1 MKYWLLNI
9 FAALVPALLLSG
21 CASDVDS
28 EPADVSYSRLTL
40 TVSLLGNEQKDAAP
54 TRGDFDNFDN
64 ELDKWGVDGENIEE
78 LRVIILDSD
87 NTVEVN
93 RFYPELANA
102 EHAGKYEYRVRNN
115 DNKTVILL
123 ANEQA
128 YSIVTPEGET
138 MSATRYFESFDVNT
152 TLSVEDLKTITLDFA
167 DNAETVGQDA
177 MSLKKPLPISAV
189 HTQYIAT
196 TAENEVVDCDYVMHR
211 AAVKYSF
218 RVINKSKYD
227 HKLEGIRISRVADR
241 EFLFPNAEYGTN
253 DLGHQVIKRYYTPA
267 GTQETEYSY
276 SGFSLDLPKRMTEA
290 VRAIEPLYVPEGLA
304 TDVPHKVSITLNSA
318 PLAIWGELKW
328 RMPGQDALMSTPMT
342 DLPRNTHVVVN
353 IIINDDNT
361 FNFIADVQP
370 YSSVDLDPFFGLE
383 RDKEGNVIVK
393 RYPDGTYDVVDNGE
407 IVKKDI
413 DGDIVL
419 KTFSD
424 GSLYCCEKVFKD
436 YIHDVNEVDYIYY
449 FEKDYNGGNMI
460 ILREKSTGGTY
471 HGDSLPEHDHD
482 FTDRALFVLD
492 KKGDFEYITYG
503 EDGSPTYQTTDRFG
517 DKIIQVNGYQ
527 FRNQGDMHK
536 YIGSYVVLK
545 SDGTEELRYYKDGS
559 VLDWNIG
566 VPETYGT
573 RSGGSYSRSGKSDIS
588 PARKKEILRRMRLAG
603 RNPFVKGI

>member
-54 TRGDFDNFDN
+54 TRGDFDNF
-64 ELDKWGVDGENIEE
+64 DKWGVDGENIEE

-167 DNAETVGQDA
+167 GNAETVGQDA

-227 HKLEGIRISRVADR
+227 HKLEAVWPTGSS
-241 EFLFPNAEYGTN
+241 FS
-253 DLGHQVIKRYYTPA
+253 QTP
-267 GTQETEYSY
+267 T
-276 SGFSLDLPKRMTEA
+276 
-290 VRAIEPLYVPEGLA
+290 
-304 TDVPHKVSITLNSA
+304 
-318 PLAIWGELKW
+318 
-328 RMPGQDALMSTPMT
+328 
-342 DLPRNTHVVVN
+342 
-353 IIINDDNT
+353 
-361 FNFIADVQP
+361 
-370 YSSVDLDPFFGLE
+370 
-383 RDKEGNVIVK
+383 
-393 RYPDGTYDVVDNGE
+393 
-407 IVKKDI
+407 
-413 DGDIVL
+413 
-419 KTFSD
+419 
-424 GSLYCCEKVFKD
+424 
-436 YIHDVNEVDYIYY
+436 
-449 FEKDYNGGNMI
+449 
-460 ILREKSTGGTY
+460 TG
-471 HGDSLPEHDHD
+471 
-482 FTDRALFVLD
+482 
-492 KKGDFEYITYG
+492 
-503 EDGSPTYQTTDRFG
+503 QTT
-517 DKIIQVNGYQ
+517 
-527 FRNQGDMHK
+527 
-536 YIGSYVVLK
+536 
-545 SDGTEELRYYKDGS
+545 
-559 VLDWNIG
+559 W
-566 VPETYGT
+566 
-573 RSGGSYSRSGKSDIS
+573 DI
-588 PARKKEILRRMRLAG
+588 R
-603 RNPFVKGI
+603 

>member
-1 MKYWLLNI
+1 M
-9 FAALVPALLLSG
+9 
-21 CASDVDS
+21 
-28 EPADVSYSRLTL
+28 
-40 TVSLLGNEQKDAAP
+40 
-54 TRGDFDNFDN
+54 TR
-64 ELDKWGVDGENIEE
+64 
-78 LRVIILDSD
+78 
-87 NTVEVN
+87 
-93 RFYPELANA
+93 
-102 EHAGKYEYRVRNN
+102 
-115 DNKTVILL
+115 
-123 ANEQA
+123 
-128 YSIVTPEGET
+128 
-138 MSATRYFESFDVNT
+138 
-152 TLSVEDLKTITLDFA
+152 
-167 DNAETVGQDA
+167 
-177 MSLKKPLPISAV
+177 
-189 HTQYIAT
+189 
-196 TAENEVVDCDYVMHR
+196 
-211 AAVKYSF
+211 
-218 RVINKSKYD
+218 
-227 HKLEGIRISRVADR
+227 
-241 EFLFPNAEYGTN
+241 
-253 DLGHQVIKRYYTPA
+253 
-267 GTQETEYSY
+267 
-276 SGFSLDLPKRMTEA
+276 
-290 VRAIEPLYVPEGLA
+290 
-304 TDVPHKVSITLNSA
+304 
-318 PLAIWGELKW
+318 
-328 RMPGQDALMSTPMT
+328 
-342 DLPRNTHVVVN
+342 
-353 IIINDDNT
+353 
-361 FNFIADVQP
+361 
-370 YSSVDLDPFFGLE
+370 
-383 RDKEGNVIVK
+383 NVIVK

-503 EDGSPTYQTTDRFG
+503 EDGTPKYQTTDRFG

-527 FRNQGDMHK
+527 FRNQGDMRK

-603 RNPFVKGI
+603 RNPFVKGN